1 MGVVETIV
9 EGPLPPSMYGGT
21 VGILGAAIGPPP
33 MGGVLIAACA
43 VVLGVL
49 AGMFVMM
56 RGSDMGPLPTI
67 PSKKG

>member
-1 MGVVETIV
+1 MKTIV
-9 EGPLPPSMYGGT
+9 KGPFPPCMYGGT
-21 VGILGAAIGPPP
+21 VGILGATIGPPP

-56 RGSDMGPLPTI
+56 
-67 PSKKG
+67 